1 MRIHAGVRLT
11 LALAAAIALAVFGS
25 GCGSSSTV
33 LDPVAQAADRTALVG
48 GAHMALEVQVS
59 AAALPAP
66 LTIRGSGFFNYKTRE
81 GSLSMDMTGL
91 PSTTETTLPSGTLHM
106 EELFTSGA
114 IYVGSPLFAGK
125 LPGGAQ
131 WMKIDISKFGQAL
144 GLDLQQ
150 LAGGQSNPA
159 QFLEYLKASG
169 GTVTPVAHELVRGVA
184 TTHYKGAIDLNKVA
198 DVLPSANRDQLRAAL
213 AKLIAQTGSGS
224 IPVDVWVDAHR
235 LVRRI
240 TMALAIAT
248 GGQQA
253 QTQMTIELFGFG
265 STPTVTP
272 PPQAEVYD
280 ATQAALSGLSSAGG
294 G

>member
-1 MRIHAGVRLT
+1 MRVHAGVRLT
-11 LALAAAIALAVFGS
+11 LALAATLALAVCAS
-25 GCGSSSTV
+25 GCGSSSAV
-33 LDPVAQAADRTALVG
+33 LDPVAQAADATSHVG
-48 GAHMALEVQVS
+48 GAHMTLEVQVR
-59 AAALPAP
+59 AAGLPAP
-66 LTIRGSGFFNYKTRE
+66 FTISGVGFFNYKTRE
-81 GSLSMDMTGL
+81 GSLSLDMTGL
-91 PSTTETTLPSGTLHM
+91 PSTAASSVPSGSLHM
-106 EELFTSGA
+106 EELFKSSA

-131 WMKIDISKFGQAL
+131 WMKIDISKFGPAI
-144 GLDLQQ
+144 GLDLRQ

-169 GTVTPVAHELVRGVA
+169 GTVTPVGHELVRGVA

-198 DVLPSANRDQLRAAL
+198 DVLPSRNRDQLRAAL
-213 AKLIAQTGSGS
+213 AKLVAQTGSAS
-224 IPVDVWVDAHR
+224 IPVDAWVDAHH

-240 TMALAIAT
+240 AMTLAIST

-253 QTQMTIELFGFG
+253 QTRMTIDLFGFG
-265 STPTVTP
+265 PTPPVTP

-280 ATQAALSGLSSAGG
+280 ATQTTLSGLSSAGG

>member
-1 MRIHAGVRLT
+1 MRVHVGVRL
-11 LALAAAIALAVFGS
+11 IPALAVS
-25 GCGSSSTV
+25 VAIAVSSCGCGSSSAV
-33 LDPVAQAADRTALVG
+33 LDPVAQAADVTSQVG
-48 GAHMALEVQVS
+48 GAHIALAMQVS
-59 AAALPAP
+59 AGGMPAP
-66 LTIRGSGFFNYKTRE
+66 LTISGQGFFNYKTRE
-81 GSLSMDMTGL
+81 GTLSMDMTGV
-91 PSTTETTLPSGTLHM
+91 PSTAGTSLPSGTLHM
-106 EELFTSGA
+106 EELFKSSSVY
-114 IYVGSPLFAGK
+114 IGSPLFAGK

-131 WMKIDISKFGQAL
+131 WMKIDIGKVGQAV
-144 GLDLQQ
+144 GFDVQQ

-169 GTVTPVAHELVRGVA
+169 GTVTPVGHELVRGVA
-184 TTHYKGAIDLNKVA
+184 TTHYKGAIDLNKVV

-213 AKLIAQTGSGS
+213 DKLIAQTGSPT

-248 GGQQA
+248 GAQQA
-253 QTQMTIELFGFG
+253 QTRMTIELFKFG
-265 STPTVTP
+265 STPAVTP

-280 ATQAALSGLSSAGG
+280 ATQAALSGLSSSGG

>member
-1 MRIHAGVRLT
+1 MRVHAGVRLT
-11 LALAAAIALAVFGS
+11 LALAASIALAVCSS
-25 GCGSSSTV
+25 GCGSSSAV
-33 LDPVAQAADRTALVG
+33 LDPVAQAADATSLVG
-48 GAHMALEVQVS
+48 GAHMAFEVQVS

-66 LTIRGSGFFNYKTRE
+66 FTVSGEGFFNYKTRE
-81 GSLSMDMTGL
+81 GSLSLDMTGL
-91 PSTTETTLPSGTLHM
+91 PSTTATSLPSGSLQM
-106 EELFTSGA
+106 EELFTSSA

-131 WMKIDISKFGQAL
+131 WMKIDVSKFGQAL
-144 GLDLQQ
+144 GFNLQQ

-169 GTVTPVAHELVRGVA
+169 GTVTPVGHELVRGVA
-184 TTHYKGAIDLNKVA
+184 TTHYRGAIDLNKVA
-198 DVLPSANRDQLRAAL
+198 DVLPSSNRDQLRAAL
-213 AKLIAQTGSGS
+213 AKLITQTGSAS

-240 TMALAIAT
+240 TMALAVST
-248 GGQQA
+248 GAQQA
-253 QTQMTIELFGFG
+253 QTRMTIDLFGFG
-265 STPTVTP
+265 STPPVTP

>member
-1 MRIHAGVRLT
+1 MRVHAGVRLT
-11 LALAAAIALAVFGS
+11 LALAAVIALAVWSS

-48 GAHMALEVQVS
+48 GAHMALEAQVS
-59 AAALPAP
+59 AAALPTP
-66 LTIRGSGFFNYKTRE
+66 LTISGAGFFNYKTRE
-81 GSLSMDMTGL
+81 GSLSLDMTGL
-91 PSTTETTLPSGTLHM
+91 PTTTETSLPSGSLHM

-169 GTVTPVAHELVRGVA
+169 GTVTPVGHELVRGVA

-265 STPTVTP
+265 PTPAVTP

-280 ATQAALSGLSSAGG
+280 ATQAALSGLSSAGSG
-294 G
+294 

>member
-1 MRIHAGVRLT
+1 MRIHAGVRPI
-11 LALAAAIALAVFGS
+11 LALAAAFALAVFGS

-33 LDPVAQAADRTALVG
+33 LDPVAQAADTTALVG
-48 GAHMALEVQVS
+48 GAHMALQVQVS
-59 AAALPAP
+59 AATLPAP
-66 LTIRGSGFFNYKTRE
+66 LTISGSGFFNYKTRE

-91 PSTTETTLPSGTLHM
+91 PSTDSTSLPSGALHM
-106 EELFTSGA
+106 EELFTSGV

-169 GTVTPVAHELVRGVA
+169 GTVTPVGRELVRGVA

-198 DVLPSANRDQLRAAL
+198 EVLPSANRDQLRAAL
-213 AKLIAQTGSGS
+213 AKLITETGSGS
-224 IPVDVWVDAHR
+224 IPVDVWVDSHR

-272 PPQAEVYD
+272 PPQADVYD

-294 G
+294 S